1 MIAQIITVV
10 ATLATAV
17 MTVRARH
24 AVRQTTLTTAWA
36 WALIAA
42 ASWCVAAAAS
52 LFLVPA
58 ASAVGQLWYVAAV
71 LALCPW
77 IAVLGARRPTIRVW
91 NWFVVVPLV
100 AVLLW
105 PVALCWMP
113 RGPDRLILEAPHL
126 VGFGLVLVMGSGNYL
141 GTRFTGS
148 AIMTVLAQ
156 IILIAS
162 LGSSHVDRGSVAWFA
177 AAAACLL
184 FTATLSAFHIRRR
197 HDDKSSVWDVLWRD
211 FRDTFGIVWANRIAE
226 RVNDEAAKSNWIVR
240 LQPHGFVSTAL
251 GQKAD
256 VSIHAS
262 QIDHTLRWLLRR
274 FVDDEWIN
282 SRLQA
287 HAAPGLNEGGSL
299 AGNDSIDA
307 SSTLS

>member
-1 MIAQIITVV
+1 MIAQIITFV

-17 MTVRARH
+17 MVVRARH
-24 AVRQTTLTTAWA
+24 AVRHTTLTTTWV

-52 LFLVPA
+52 LFLAPA
-58 ASAVGQLWYVAAV
+58 ASAVGQLWCVAAV
-71 LALCPW
+71 MTLCPW

-113 RGPDRLILEAPHL
+113 RGPDRLILETPHL
-126 VGFGLVLVMGSGNYL
+126 VGFGLVLVMGTGNYL
-141 GTRFTGS
+141 GTRLTWP
-148 AIMTVLAQ
+148 AIMTVLAE

-162 LGSSHVDRGSVAWFA
+162 LDTSQVARGTAARFA
-177 AAAACLL
+177 AVAACLL
-184 FTATLSAFHIRRR
+184 FTATFSAIRMRR
-197 HDDKSSVWDVLWRD
+197 EHDDKSSAWDILWRD
-211 FRDTFGIVWANRIAE
+211 FRDSYGIVWANRIAE
-226 RVNDEAAKSNWIVR
+226 RVNDEAGKGNWIVR
-240 LQPHGFVSTAL
+240 LQPQGFVSTSL
-251 GQKAD
+251 RQTAD
-256 VSIHAS
+256 VSSDAA

-274 FVDDEWIN
+274 FVENEWIN
-282 SRLQA
+282 SRLRT

-299 AGNDSIDA
+299 AGKDSMDA
-307 SSTLS
+307 ASTLS